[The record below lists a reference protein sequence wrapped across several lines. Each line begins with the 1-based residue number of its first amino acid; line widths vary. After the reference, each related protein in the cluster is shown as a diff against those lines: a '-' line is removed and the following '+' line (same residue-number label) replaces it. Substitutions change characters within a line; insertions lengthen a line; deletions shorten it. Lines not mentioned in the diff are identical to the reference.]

1 MHLECNTNVSGVSR
15 ILPEYFPI
23 GYKMLRNLTPRLY
36 FLCPFFLGGMSTR
49 QILSAD
55 WERIL
60 RTFKNLRKKK
70 IGWWYELRHIWRNY
84 NSVRCSD
91 CIRAAIDSFRRH
103 LKCIPAEFFSYG
115 IRFRQHSRC
124 IQGAFRLIWHTPDIR
139 TGFEVACHSI
149 LPRMRSECV
158 ECCWNAVRI
167 FRKQS
172 ECS

>member
-1 MHLECNTNVSGVSR
+1 VHLECNMNVPGVSR
-15 ILPEYFPI
+15 ILLDYFPI
-23 GYKMLRNLTPRLY
+23 GYKMLPNLTPRLY

-60 RTFKNLRKKK
+60 RTFKKLRKKRLNWK
-70 IGWWYELRHIWRNY
+70 RFNDTTTIQYVPTAFEPRSSGYRQ
-84 NSVRCSD
+84 
-91 CIRAAIDSFRRH
+91 F

-124 IQGAFRLIWHTPDIR
+124 IRGTFRLIWDALR
-139 TGFEVACHSI
+139 TFGQDSKWLAFSI

-167 FRKQS
+167 FRK
-172 ECS
+172 